1 MKLKEHKKLSAML
14 FLSFMLLCLTL
25 YNVNTV
31 NFGVIITRPWC
42 FIKALNLGV
51 VVLRPWSL
59 VTFFVG

>member
-25 YNVNTV
+25 YSVNTANLGSIV
-31 NFGVIITRPWC
+31 TRPWC

-59 VTFFVG
+59 MKFFIG